1 MNAENGSKNTVTTT
15 ATSFSILETIERHQ
29 GATISE
35 IAEELDLAV
44 STVHRHLVTSLEEGY
59 VVKDG
64 TEYQIGLR
72 FLELGFSA
80 REQLFFF
87 ETAKDQIEVLAK
99 RTDEKIR
106 LTALEGY
113 KAVLLYRHM
122 GRSSLKTS
130 SQIGNRRPLH
140 QLAAGKAMLATL
152 PREEIEMILDEHGLS
167 ARTDNTITDRRE
179 LFEALDKVRE
189 RGYGYN
195 LEESIEGLNA
205 VGAAFKD
212 DDGYPLGAVSIS
224 GPANRIK
231 GEKLHQELPELLLSA
246 VNEIEINLKYIDNP
260 TWG

>member
-1 MNAENGSKNTVTTT
+1 MDAEDGPSNTVSTT
-15 ATSFSILETIERHQ
+15 ATSFSILESLERHR

-35 IAEELDLAV
+35 IAEDLDLAV
-44 STVHRHLVTSLEEGY
+44 STVHRHLVTGLEEGY

-64 TEYQIGLR
+64 TEYRIGLR
-72 FLELGFSA
+72 FLEFGFSA
-80 REQLFFF
+80 REQLPFY

-113 KAVLLYRHM
+113 EAVLLYRRM

-130 SQIGNRRPLH
+130 SKIGNRRPLH

-152 PREEIEMILDEHGLS
+152 SREEIEMILDKHGLP
-167 ARTDNTITDRRE
+167 ARTDYTITERGE
-179 LFEALDKVRE
+179 LFEELDEVRE
-189 RGYGYN
+189 RGYAYN

-212 DDGYPLGAVSIS
+212 DDGYPLGALSIS

-231 GEKLHQELPELLLSA
+231 GEKLHQELPDLLLSA

-260 TWG
+260 MWG